1 MIWFN
6 KTYYEIIKNEHLKW
20 RKENPALFEKI
31 IFPVYASLVGFPVI
45 MFPLYYARDQILP
58 HFFFDLA
65 DKLKYDIF
73 FDRYLYLIKQGGVE
87 FADRFFIAYA
97 IILVANA
104 IVFIPVFTFGWIF
117 VRRVMTP
124 IKRFN
129 KLMKW
134 GFLAGIIVLILT
146 VHVTLTLGD
155 GLNHIGLYR
164 ANDSTLFHLLLVG
177 SISPSTAFAY
187 LVPMKFIFVA
197 YDTWRDGTFRE
208 VFFSHT

>member
-20 RKENPALFEKI
+20 RKENPALFEKT
-31 IFPVYASLVGFPVI
+31 IFLFHASLVGFPAI

-129 KLMKW
+129 KVMKW
-134 GFLAGIIVLILT
+134 VFLAGIIYLILT
-146 VHVTLTLGD
+146 VYFTLTLGD

-177 SISPSTAFAY
+177 SMMPSTAFFY
-187 LVPMKFIFVA
+187 LVPMKFIFAA
-197 YDTWRDGTFRE
+197 YDSWHDGTFRE
-208 VFFSHT
+208 VFFSQN

>member
-104 IVFIPVFTFGWIF
+104 IVFVPVFTLGWIF

-129 KLMKW
+129 KLMYRY
-134 GFLAGIIVLILT
+134 FLASIIVLILT

-155 GLNHIGLYR
+155 TLDHTGLYR
-164 ANDSTLFHLLLVG
+164 VNDSTLFHLLAVG
-177 SISPSTAFAY
+177 SILPSTAFAY
-187 LVPMKFIFVA
+187 LVPMKFIFAA
-197 YDTWRDGTFRE
+197 YDSWRDGTFRE
-208 VFFSHT
+208 VFFSQN

>member
-20 RKENPALFEKI
+20 RKENPALFEKTT
-31 IFPVYASLVGFPVI
+31 FLFHASLVGFPAI

-129 KLMKW
+129 KVMKW
-134 GFLAGIIVLILT
+134 VFLASIILLILMANFI
-146 VHVTLTLGD
+146 LTLGD
-155 GLNHIGLYR
+155 GLNQTGLYR
-164 ANDSTLFHLLLVG
+164 ANDWNIFHALAVG
-177 SISPSTAFAY
+177 SMMPGFTFAY
-187 LVPMKFIFVA
+187 LASMKFIFVA
-197 YDTWRDGTFRE
+197 YDSWRDGTFRE
-208 VFFSHT
+208 VFFSKT